1 MKKMFRSLIRHCL
14 KPELDK
20 LCECEERLSVL
31 EKQKQSSKQ
40 ESEETYIHIET
51 LNVEKIDYHLEF
63 GELTIDE
70 LSGRL
75 NIGATYYIP
84 PEEKNKKCQRK
95 PEAPSTPAVTIRS
108 KRQ

>member
-1 MKKMFRSLIRHCL
+1 MKKMLRSLIRHCI

-20 LCECEERLSVL
+20 LHKCEERLSLL
-31 EKQKQSSKQ
+31 EKQKQSCKH
-40 ESEETYIHIET
+40 ESEETFIHIET

-84 PEEKNKKCQRK
+84 PEQKDKKCQRK
-95 PEAPSTPAVTIRS
+95 PDTPSSPTVTIRS
-108 KRQ
+108 KKE

>member
-1 MKKMFRSLIRHCL
+1 MKKMLRSLIRHCL
-14 KPELDK
+14 KSELDK
-20 LCECEERLSVL
+20 LRECEERLSRL
-31 EKQKQSSKQ
+31 EEQNNSSKQ
-40 ESEETYIHIET
+40 QAEETYIHIET

-75 NIGATYYIP
+75 NIGATYYMP
-84 PEEKNKKCQRK
+84 PEKKDKKCQRK
-95 PEAPSTPAVTIRS
+95 SEAPSTPAVKIRS

>member
-1 MKKMFRSLIRHCL
+1 MKKMLRSLIRHCL
-14 KPELDK
+14 KSELDK
-20 LCECEERLSVL
+20 LCECEERLSLL
-31 EKQKQSSKQ
+31 EKQGKSSKH

-84 PEEKNKKCQRK
+84 SEEKDKKCQRK
-95 PEAPSTPAVTIRS
+95 SEASTPAVKIRS

>member
-20 LCECEERLSVL
+20 LRECEERLSVI

-40 ESEETYIHIET
+40 GSEETYIHIET
-51 LNVEKIDYHLEF
+51 LNVEKVDYHLEF

-84 PEEKNKKCQRK
+84 PEEKDKKCQRK